1 VDQFCT
7 VGNIC
12 QHLLQF
18 TVANAVFTVP
28 AYRPQDNVT
37 LKMPAFEWVHVLLRQ
52 QKMTISL
59 SPADFCNSAKIRTER
74 GKTDQKH
81 NDAYSRWLIEQADRK
96 ERKNSRV
103 RSAGDALTSTPAQSA
118 EGMAVPFTT
127 FAKTSGLTL

>member
-96 ERKNSRV
+96 EKEEFSRSFS
-103 RSAGDALTSTPAQSA
+103 R
-118 EGMAVPFTT
+118 
-127 FAKTSGLTL
+127 